1 MLPDH
6 VLDEIALRFALGRR
20 LSFDPH
26 PQQGELGRVWRL
38 TTTQGSWAVKELL
51 QPQTEAELSPG
62 AGLQEAAVSA
72 GLPAPAVV
80 RTTDGSVLAEVD
92 GRQFRVL
99 SWVDVRPA
107 DVTLDVARVGR
118 LVAAL
123 HQLGAPGEGEVD
135 PWYTQP
141 VGPDGWDDLV
151 VRLISAGSPLAADV
165 AGLHD
170 ELCRNEELLEP
181 PRTLQPLHLDL
192 WADNVRVTPTGDLCV
207 LDWDNSGLGDP
218 RQELAVVLFEFTSWS
233 PARTRAL
240 YAAYVD
246 AGGPARITRAE
257 DFSMAVAQ
265 LGHILQWQCQHWLSA
280 ETIKGRQHAEAAVR
294 ELVARPLTQTV
305 VDRMVE
311 SLT

>member
-6 VLDEIALRFALGRR
+6 VLDEIATRFALGRR

-38 TTTQGSWAVKELL
+38 TSTEGSWAVKELL
-51 QPQTEAELSPG
+51 QPLSEAEVLPG
-62 AGLQEAAVSA
+62 ARLQEAAVSA

-80 RTTDGSVLAEVD
+80 RTTDGSVLAEVE

-107 DVTLDVARVGR
+107 DITLDAARVGR

-123 HQLGAPGEGEVD
+123 HQLSTPSEGEAD

-141 VGPDGWDDLV
+141 VGQDGWDDLV
-151 VRLISAGSPLAADV
+151 VRLTAAWSPLAAVV
-165 AGLHD
+165 AGLRH

-181 PRTLQPLHLDL
+181 PETLRPLHLDL
-192 WADNVRVTPTGDLCV
+192 WADNVRVTPAGELCV

-233 PARTRAL
+233 PERTRGL
-240 YAAYVD
+240 YSAYVD
-246 AGGPARITRAE
+246 AGGPARISRAA

-265 LGHILQWQCQHWLSA
+265 LGHILQWQCQNWLSVGTLA
-280 ETIKGRQHAEAAVR
+280 GQQHAEAAVR
-294 ELVARPLTQTV
+294 EFVARPLTRTV
-305 VDRMVE
+305 VDRMVDA
-311 SLT
+311 LT

>member
-1 MLPDH
+1 M
-6 VLDEIALRFALGRR
+6 
-20 LSFDPH
+20 
-26 PQQGELGRVWRL
+26 
-38 TTTQGSWAVKELL
+38 
-51 QPQTEAELSPG
+51 
-62 AGLQEAAVSA
+62 
-72 GLPAPAVV
+72 PAPTVV
-80 RTTDGSVLAEVD
+80 RTTDGSVLAEVE

-123 HQLGAPGEGEVD
+123 HQLGAPGEGEGAVD

-151 VRLISAGSPLAADV
+151 IRLASAGSPLAADV
-165 AGLHD
+165 AGLRD

-181 PRTLQPLHLDL
+181 PRALRPLHLDL
-192 WADNVRVTPTGDLCV
+192 WADNVRATPTGDLCV

-233 PARTRAL
+233 PARTRGL
-240 YAAYVD
+240 YSAYVD
-246 AGGPARITRAE
+246 AVGPARITRAE

-265 LGHILQWQCQHWLSA
+265 LGHILQWQCQNWLSA
-280 ETIKGRQHAEAAVR
+280 GTPAGRQHAEAAVR
-294 ELVARPLTQTV
+294 EYVERPLTRTV
-305 VDRMVE
+305 VDRMVDT
-311 SLT
+311 LT